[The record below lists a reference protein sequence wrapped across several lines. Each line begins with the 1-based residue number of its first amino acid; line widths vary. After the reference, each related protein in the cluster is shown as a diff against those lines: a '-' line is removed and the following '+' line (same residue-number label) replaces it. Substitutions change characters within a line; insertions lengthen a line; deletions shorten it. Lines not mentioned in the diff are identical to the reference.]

1 MDEEVAKFDPDE
13 FNPWNVTS
21 VEEFLFYNCPE
32 CDMKHTS
39 RDVFINH
46 ALLEH
51 PKVMFSS
58 TVFQNPSKNLIL
70 QTLRAKRALNQKI
83 NTEKT
88 IIFGL

>member
-58 TVFQNPSKNLIL
+58 TVFQNPSKSLIL
-70 QTLRAKRALNQKI
+70 VSAKYSLSKKTFLN
-83 NTEKT
+83 
-88 IIFGL
+88 FR